1 MATPLKQQI
10 PTWLQLIPYYNDS
23 NTSLTWLILFFA
35 PDILNIP
42 SVIIAGQWER

>member
-1 MATPLKQQI
+1 MAS
-10 PTWLQLIPYYNDS
+10 LIPNYIDS
-23 NTSLTWLILFFA
+23 ALTWFILFFA